1 MTGDAVWED
10 EGGEAPG
17 RWTQLPRLLP
27 DVGRTGLQSPERT
40 PAQCPGRSQ
49 PLYDAS
55 AKGTPSYNDVLYE
68 ANLLESNI
76 YDNIALASHPC
87 YTILFAV
94 INVSIKTSLA
104 GIEFGWVV

>member
-17 RWTQLPRLLP
+17 RWTQFPRLLP

-49 PLYDAS
+49 SLHDAS
-55 AKGTPSYNDVLYE
+55 TKGTPSSNNMYYMKQTFW
-68 ANLLESNI
+68 NLTFMTTLHLLPI
-76 YDNIALASHPC
+76 PVTHDL
-87 YTILFAV
+87 L
-94 INVSIKTSLA
+94 
-104 GIEFGWVV
+104 